1 MIIMTDRKTDFK
13 ALAET
18 SRNNLLRIFG
28 TWLMETNDKVT
39 HPDKKI
45 ENQTLKSI
53 KDHGYDYY
61 HLLEM
66 LQNTGM
72 DDWAVTQLLGTI
84 LEFLDILG
92 YERPLPVAVK
102 FFFNRI
108 LKAYAIAV
116 TYSSSESNKIFYRFF
131 STLNENSTRITQEAL
146 VDDSYYTKADEM
158 SKKTKKIKK
167 IKKDDK

>member
-1 MIIMTDRKTDFK
+1 MDRKTDFK

-28 TWLMETNDKVT
+28 TWLMETNNKVT
-39 HPDKKI
+39 NPDQKI

-61 HLLEM
+61 NLLEM

-84 LEFLDILG
+84 IDFLDILG
-92 YERPLPVAVK
+92 YERPLDVAIK

-116 TYSSSESNKIFYRFF
+116 TYSSSEANKIFYRFF

-146 VDDSYYTKADEM
+146 VDDGFYAKADNM
-158 SKKTKKIKK
+158 GKKSKKTKK
-167 IKKDDK
+167 DDK

>member
-1 MIIMTDRKTDFK
+1 MDRKTDFK

-28 TWLMETNDKVT
+28 TWLMETNEKVI
-39 HPDKKI
+39 HPENKI

-53 KDHGYDYY
+53 EDHGYDYY
-61 HLLEM
+61 NLLEM

-84 LEFLDILG
+84 IDFLDILG
-92 YERPLPVAVK
+92 YERPLPVAVRY
-102 FFFNRI
+102 FFNRI

-116 TYSSSESNKIFYRFF
+116 TYSSSGANKIFYRFF

-146 VDDSYYTKADEM
+146 IDDSYYEKADKM
-158 SKKTKKIKK
+158 GKKTKKT
-167 IKKDDK
+167 KKDDK